1 MIDSEIE
8 DRVRQSLAAS
18 SVVLEN
24 ESDLHVG
31 HAGAR
36 GGGQHFRLTI
46 VSSKFAGLSRI
57 ARHRLVYHSLADLM
71 QHRIHA
77 LAIVALTP
85 EEATRADPAAK
96 G

>member
-31 HAGAR
+31 HVGAQ

-46 VSSKFAGLSRI
+46 VSSKFAGLSRV

-71 QHRIHA
+71 QRRIHA